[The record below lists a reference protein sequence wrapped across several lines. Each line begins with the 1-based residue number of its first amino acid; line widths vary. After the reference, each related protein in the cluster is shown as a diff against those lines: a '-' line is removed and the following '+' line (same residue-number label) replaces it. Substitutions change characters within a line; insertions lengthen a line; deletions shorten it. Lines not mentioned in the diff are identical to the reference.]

1 MVAVALTYNHLPQRP
16 QDTVTIQHERK
27 HTPCPECGK
36 DMVERRQKGRG
47 GKVFYGCSG
56 YPDCKF
62 ALNQRPLPQ
71 PCPECDEML
80 VVSGRENA
88 RCLTCKWKGARPETE
103 EEAEES
109 MEEVA

>member
-1 MVAVALTYNHLPQRP
+1 
-16 QDTVTIQHERK
+16 
-27 HTPCPECGK
+27 
-36 DMVERRQKGRG
+36 MVERRQKGRG
-47 GKVFYGCSG
+47 GKGFYGCSG

-62 ALNQRPLPQ
+62 ARNQRPLPQ
-71 PCPECDEML
+71 PCPEGDEML